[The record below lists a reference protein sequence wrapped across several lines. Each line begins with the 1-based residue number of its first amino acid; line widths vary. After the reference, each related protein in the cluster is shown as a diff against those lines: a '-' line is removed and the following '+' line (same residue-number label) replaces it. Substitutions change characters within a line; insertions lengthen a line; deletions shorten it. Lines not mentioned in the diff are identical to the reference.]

1 MWQQVFLGFI
11 GFCAGAIVAGG
22 VTGLVIGLSIIPRY
36 AGNTHTGKHIL
47 LYEDTLL
54 LGTLLG
60 NMIYLFSWHIPSGAF
75 FLCIYGLF
83 SGIFLGGW
91 IMALAEMADIIPV
104 FSRRIKLTKGFPWI
118 VFSLALGKFSGSL
131 FFYYHHWGS

>member
-75 FLCIYGLF
+75 CLCIYGLF

-91 IMALAEMADIIPV
+91 IMALAEMADIFPV